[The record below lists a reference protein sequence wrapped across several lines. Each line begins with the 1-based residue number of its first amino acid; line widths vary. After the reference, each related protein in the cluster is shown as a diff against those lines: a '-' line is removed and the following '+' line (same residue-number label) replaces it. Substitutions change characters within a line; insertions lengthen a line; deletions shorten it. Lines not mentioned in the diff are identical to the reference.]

1 MFIDIFVAPVPTA
14 NKQSYLDHATL
25 AADVFKDNGAVQV
38 IEAWGDQVPDGE
50 VTSFL
55 KAVQIKEDETV
66 VCGFVIWPDKDTKDK
81 GMAAA
86 MQDTRMAGP
95 MPFDG
100 KRLIFGSFEQLFQK

>member
-1 MFIDIFVAPVPTA
+1 MFIDIFVAPVPTG

-25 AADVFKDNGAVQV
+25 AADVFKDNGALQV
-38 IEAWGDQVPDGE
+38 IEAWGDNIPDGE

-55 KAVQIKEDETV
+55 KAVQCGEDETI
-66 VCGFVIWPDKDTKDK
+66 VCGFVMWPDKATKDA

-86 MQDTRMAGP
+86 MSDERMQGP

-100 KRLIFGSFEQLFQK
+100 KRLIFGSFETLFLK